1 MGETVDGWNPALH
14 QLIGWLVVYAMVF
27 LRGLFPSQVVQDLLI
42 SSINRITGNHRH
54 LVSWVEDLLQSNLA
68 CEERISLRRD
78 VVGPKILRLQH
89 VDKNPELGIRNMWID
104 DTSYF
109 SVRYWLIIYKSE
121 KVNGTWLHLHP
132 SNCSPRFAPVSSSSS
147 MPSSSASTG
156 SCVHPELANTRKDIA
171 TSAHLRLSIHPLRCH
186 LGKQF
191 PEMEQLPWISSLRL
205 KPWLGTAP

>member
-132 SNCSPRFAPVSSSSS
+132 SNPATARLDLLQYRLPRRCLHRVHLQALVSTRNLQIQEKTSQLRHTFDC
-147 MPSSSASTG
+147 PSILSA
-156 SCVHPELANTRKDIA
+156 A
-171 TSAHLRLSIHPLRCH
+171 TWENNFQRWNSFREFHLW
-186 LGKQF
+186 G
-191 PEMEQLPWISSLRL
+191 
-205 KPWLGTAP
+205 